1 LLCTLGG
8 TDKRDDSSKI
18 GMFGMGFFAIFNP
31 KLGTER
37 VVVTTCC
44 EGSSVEVSFHVETPG
59 KCPKIS
65 LRVLDEPLPFSTR
78 IEVQFNRIT
87 LLCKYERLTEL
98 EIASLG
104 KGGHG
109 LYSDLRDYYE
119 SGFCVFRGIRAVLN
133 CNSLSVTPQGFVLSG
148 LELPGHE
155 NHPCE

>member
-1 LLCTLGG
+1 
-8 TDKRDDSSKI
+8 
-18 GMFGMGFFAIFNP
+18 MFGMGFFAIFNP
-31 KLGTER
+31 KLSTER

-109 LYSDLRDYYE
+109 MYQTYISVLKDLRHSSQSFQRPE
-119 SGFCVFRGIRAVLN
+119 CP
-133 CNSLSVTPQGFVLSG
+133 SL
-148 LELPGHE
+148 
-155 NHPCE
+155 